1 MSPNRGFTL
10 IEMLVVVLI
19 AAVLATIALPSF
31 SELMATQRLKTASYD
46 LQSSLWL
53 ARGEAV
59 KSKSSVEVKKTL
71 SSGTW
76 SEGWQVVSNGTTLR
90 DIPALNRVQVVPQGT
105 SVNSVSVNR
114 AGRLSTG
121 GQTWLLSVPD
131 YPAIAGRC
139 VSISLSGMVSVKI
152 DADGN
157 ISNGC

>member
-10 IEMLVVVLI
+10 IEMLIVVLI
-19 AAVLATIALPSF
+19 AGVLATIALPSF
-31 SELMATQRLKTASYD
+31 SELMASQRLKTASYD
-46 LQSSLWL
+46 LQTSLWL

-59 KSKSSVEVKKTL
+59 KRKSSVVVQKTQ

-76 SEGWQVVSNGTTLR
+76 SEGWRVVANGTILR
-90 DIPALNRVQVVPQGT
+90 DIPALNRVQVVPQGA

-114 AGRLSTG
+114 DGRLSTG

-139 VSISLSGMVSVKI
+139 VSIGLGGMVSVKV
-152 DADGN
+152 DTDGN
-157 ISNGC
+157 VSNGC